1 MSAAP
6 ILTVW
11 LQLLGLLTGEVV
23 LAVGAA
29 VFISRFMASP
39 VWRRTI
45 WQVCILSLLA
55 VALFELTGAAREA
68 AGWLGRKI
76 RTGNVGA
83 EVANA
88 AAPNGEG
95 VSAPRLTDEFRWK
108 VAEQFA
114 LNHQRETSEPSKTQS
129 VAAPARASHRQGGP
143 VTAADPKRDAI
154 RLATPENFSI
164 PDSIGVLW
172 LGLIWLTGAGL
183 VIARSC
189 LARVL
194 FALFRPWRRAVR
206 AADLQNRVETLARLL
221 GIKRRVRLVESAR
234 LSGPIVFGVLRP
246 TIGLPIEFNRRFDS
260 SQQEAMLAHELAHL
274 AAN

>member
-55 VALFELTGAAREA
+55 VAL
-68 AGWLGRKI
+68 
-76 RTGNVGA
+76 
-83 EVANA
+83 
-88 AAPNGEG
+88 
-95 VSAPRLTDEFRWK
+95 
-108 VAEQFA
+108 
-114 LNHQRETSEPSKTQS
+114 
-129 VAAPARASHRQGGP
+129 HRQGGP

-164 PDSIGVLW
+164 PDLIGVLW

-206 AADLQNRVETLARLL
+206 AADLQNRVET
-221 GIKRRVRLVESAR
+221 
-234 LSGPIVFGVLRP
+234 
-246 TIGLPIEFNRRFDS
+246 
-260 SQQEAMLAHELAHL
+260 
-274 AAN
+274 